1 MEEGVTVVTV
11 GTPPAGA
18 AVWNIARDGSVAIGT
33 ATAPT
38 TGQPPPPT
46 HPHPPAGGIGL
57 VTSCEA
63 SDAPDD
69 CRYCGDCTRARLP
82 RLARRRRRSTRQPA
96 ARASRRRGTPTAGR
110 NQSQKKAVTRREV
123 VSAAARAARARRQP
137 ARSPMAGPMHGIR
150 SGAIAIGRVNR
161 TRPSQNRKSERRRRA
176 QTWPAASACSASNN
190 SSSGTAPSRSSL
202 SVCLSPATFALT
214 PDRHGTITPPAPTAA
229 STDASEAALTAQRTR
244 VSPTR
249 GPPGGA
255 LVAQAPSQR
264 QFWGRSEARGSVA
277 GSPRSTSE
285 AGVRGRRDLSCPSC
299 ALFSLAASPTRIA
312 PDSAVCLPLSGDA
325 GRGGLQWPCPAWH
338 SVERMQGSVGRL
350 WSQFCGD
357 G

>member
-1 MEEGVTVVTV
+1 MQG
-11 GTPPAGA
+11 
-18 AVWNIARDGSVAIGT
+18 WL
-33 ATAPT
+33 AP
-38 TGQPPPPT
+38 
-46 HPHPPAGGIGL
+46 
-57 VTSCEA
+57 
-63 SDAPDD
+63 
-69 CRYCGDCTRARLP
+69 RLP
-82 RLARRRRRSTRQPA
+82 YFILKVVQPA

-137 ARSPMAGPMHGIR
+137 ARSPMAGPMHGTR

-161 TRPSQNRKSERRRRA
+161 TRPSQNRKSERKRRA
-176 QTWPAASACSASNN
+176 QTWPAASACNASKN

-264 QFWGRSEARGSVA
+264 QFRGRSEARGSVA

-312 PDSAVCLPLSGDA
+312 PVCAVCLPLSGDA

-338 SVERMQGSVGRL
+338 SVEGLQGSVGRL